1 MSTPMIIFLVIAT
14 GYLVGA
20 IKVKGFNLGSSGV
33 LIMALIF
40 GHFGYQIPDEIQQ
53 IGLVCFVAS
62 IGLIAG
68 ADFFRSISIKSLNY
82 IIIGFIT
89 ILVGAAVC
97 VATIVFF
104 DVKTPLAIGIM
115 TGALTSTPGLDAAV
129 EATGDSIAS
138 IGYGIA
144 YPFGVIGVVIFVQI
158 MPRLVGAKSG
168 SLDGAEDV
176 DVEFSKNH
184 EIKANLINID
194 KHGFFVLALAIITG
208 ILIGSIAIPL
218 PGGGSFSL
226 GNSGGPMLSGLIIS
240 HFGHVG
246 KINIRAG
253 KNTLE
258 LMRELGMILFLTG
271 AGLNAGNGF
280 VEILVENG
288 ISLLFFGALITAI
301 PMFVSYFIGRKL
313 LKMDL
318 MKSLGSIC
326 GGMTSTPALGT
337 LLNVSDDGDSVTS
350 AYAMTYPIALVCVI
364 LSCQIIALFF

>member
-1 MSTPMIIFLVIAT
+1 MSTPMIIFHVIAT
-14 GYLVGA
+14 GYLIGA

-40 GHFGYQIPDEIQQ
+40 GHFGYKIPDEIQQ

-115 TGALTSTPGLDAAV
+115 TGALTSTPGLAAAV

-218 PGGGSFSL
+218 PGGVPLTLSL
-226 GNSGGPMLSGLIIS
+226 
-240 HFGHVG
+240 VG
-246 KINIRAG
+246 VY
-253 KNTLE
+253 
-258 LMRELGMILFLTG
+258 LTG
-271 AGLNAGNGF
+271 IFLEPGW
-280 VEILVENG
+280 
-288 ISLLFFGALITAI
+288 ALASQC
-301 PMFVSYFIGRKL
+301 VYL
-313 LKMDL
+313 
-318 MKSLGSIC
+318 
-326 GGMTSTPALGT
+326 ALGLCGLPVYAGFASGAGVLFGLT
-337 LLNVSDDGDSVTS
+337 GGFLFIFPVMAWVTS
-350 AYAMTYPIALVCVI
+350 
-364 LSCQIIALFF
+364 LSCRRFRGIIPPAHRPLPAPRPSRGRWWRWRACK

>member
-82 IIIGFIT
+82 ILIGFIT

-104 DVKTPLAIGIM
+104 DVQTPLAIGIM
-115 TGALTSTPGLDAAV
+115 TGALTSTPGLAAAV

-158 MPRLVGAKSG
+158 MPRLIRAKAG
-168 SLDGAEDV
+168 SLDGA
-176 DVEFSKNH
+176 
-184 EIKANLINID
+184 
-194 KHGFFVLALAIITG
+194 
-208 ILIGSIAIPL
+208 
-218 PGGGSFSL
+218 
-226 GNSGGPMLSGLIIS
+226 
-240 HFGHVG
+240 
-246 KINIRAG
+246 
-253 KNTLE
+253 
-258 LMRELGMILFLTG
+258 
-271 AGLNAGNGF
+271 
-280 VEILVENG
+280 
-288 ISLLFFGALITAI
+288 
-301 PMFVSYFIGRKL
+301 
-313 LKMDL
+313 
-318 MKSLGSIC
+318 
-326 GGMTSTPALGT
+326 
-337 LLNVSDDGDSVTS
+337 
-350 AYAMTYPIALVCVI
+350 
-364 LSCQIIALFF
+364 

>member
-1 MSTPMIIFLVIAT
+1 M
-14 GYLVGA
+14 
-20 IKVKGFNLGSSGV
+20 
-33 LIMALIF
+33 
-40 GHFGYQIPDEIQQ
+40 
-53 IGLVCFVAS
+53 
-62 IGLIAG
+62 
-68 ADFFRSISIKSLNY
+68 
-82 IIIGFIT
+82 
-89 ILVGAAVC
+89 
-97 VATIVFF
+97 
-104 DVKTPLAIGIM
+104 
-115 TGALTSTPGLDAAV
+115 
-129 EATGDSIAS
+129 
-138 IGYGIA
+138 
-144 YPFGVIGVVIFVQI
+144 
-158 MPRLVGAKSG
+158 
-168 SLDGAEDV
+168 

-184 EIKANLINID
+184 EIRANLINID
-194 KHGFFVLALAIITG
+194 KHSFFVLALAIITG

-226 GNSGGPMLSGLIIS
+226 GNSGGPLLSGLIIS
-240 HFGHVG
+240 HFGHIG

-337 LLNVSDDGDSVTS
+337 LLNISDDGDSVTS